1 MASAYLKNYSQGEAV
16 GVIFTVLNH
25 AEEEFLSVWLIIV
38 SQFKC

>member
-1 MASAYLKNYSQGEAV
+1 MASAYLQDCSQGEAV
-16 GVIFTVLNH
+16 DVIFTVLNR